1 MGQVLVDL
9 TEESRSALLFGA
21 VVRQREGEAGV
32 LIEERSGL
40 ILNKRL
46 DLKKNISTRK
56 VIEL

>member
-9 TEESRSALLFGA
+9 TEESRGALFDAIVG
-21 VVRQREGEAGV
+21 QREEEAGV
-32 LIEERSGL
+32 LIVERSDL

-46 DLKKNISTRK
+46 DLKKKISTRK